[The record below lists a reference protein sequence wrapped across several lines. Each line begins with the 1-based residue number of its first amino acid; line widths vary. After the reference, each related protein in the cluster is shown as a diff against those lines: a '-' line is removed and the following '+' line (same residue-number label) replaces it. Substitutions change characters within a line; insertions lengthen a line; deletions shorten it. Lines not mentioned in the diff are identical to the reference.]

1 MSIVLYL
8 HLCNVAGINPQFKTN
23 VKRLKCFQEFADI
36 APEQALLSLPVT
48 GMRVNMLKLDSIL
61 ADSQPQTL
69 IHVKGATDY
78 TCKKISKMG
87 KA

>member
-8 HLCNVAGINPQFKTN
+8 HLCNVTGINPYFKTN

-36 APEQALLSLPVT
+36 APWQALLSSSVT
-48 GMRVNMLKLDSIL
+48 GMRVKMLELDSIL

-69 IHVKGATDY
+69 IHVKGAIDY
-78 TCKKISKMG
+78 T
-87 KA
+87 